1 MLICKNDRE
10 EVYISIRRAVE
21 LLPPPPP
28 NDDIL
33 IDDNDY
39 KNVFI

>member
-21 LLPPPPP
+21 LLPPPP